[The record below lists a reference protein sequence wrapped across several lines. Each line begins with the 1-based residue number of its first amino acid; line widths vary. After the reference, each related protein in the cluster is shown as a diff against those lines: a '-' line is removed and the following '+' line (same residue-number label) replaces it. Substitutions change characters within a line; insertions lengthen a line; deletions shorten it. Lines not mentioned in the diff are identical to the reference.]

1 MKNSPASGLLC
12 AAADRVVI
20 FALLLIL
27 VLSGAGNFSSQPT
40 QAYSATVQAQN
51 GAAKAKGMF
60 KTAYLPVKD
69 KGHLRFQENL
79 KKIKFLETLA
89 ADLNET
95 IALPTDI
102 TILMVECGEANAFY
116 DPEKHQI
123 QLCYEYLK
131 SIEKAFKPDTK
142 SAAELDEAIMGE
154 TLHTFYH
161 ELGHALIDILD
172 LPITGKEEDAVDQL
186 STFILA
192 DGTDEGEAA
201 ILSSARMFL
210 IEHEQEDTDL
220 EDLPFWDE
228 HSLNAQR
235 FYNLICW
242 LYGHDEKKYQSFVKE
257 GMLPEERAERCG
269 QEFEQLSKAWSRLL
283 APHFKK

>member
-1 MKNSPASGLLC
+1 MKNFPASGLVR
-12 AAADRVVI
+12 AVADRVVI
-20 FALLLIL
+20 FTLLSIL
-27 VLSGAGNFSSQPT
+27 VLSGAGNFSNQPT

-60 KTAYLPVKD
+60 KIAYRPVKG
-69 KGHLRFQENL
+69 KAHLHFQENL

-95 IALPTDI
+95 FTLPTDI

-116 DPEKHQI
+116 DPEKHEI
-123 QLCYEYLK
+123 QLCYEYL
-131 SIEKAFKPDTK
+131 SHIEEAFKPDTE
-142 SAAELDEAIMGE
+142 SAAELNEAIMGE
-154 TLHTFYH
+154 ALHTFYH
-161 ELGHALIDILD
+161 ELGHALIDVLD
-172 LPITGKEEDAVDQL
+172 LPVTGKEEDAVDQL

-210 IEHEQEDTDL
+210 LQHEQDDTDI
-220 EDLPFWDE
+220 EELPFWDE

-242 LYGHDEKKYQSFVKE
+242 LYGHDEKKYQGFVKD
-257 GMLPEERAERCG
+257 GLLPEDRAGRCG